1 MDDAGTASDCST
13 NQHAKSSGAACGA
26 ACGAATDERLQAC
39 NPTNVNPNP
48 NPIPSQEH
56 VGIGGRL
63 DPAVGEQ
70 PPLLGPTTVT
80 IAKPEGA
87 ALLLHVVETGV
98 AAGPPRRG
106 ADDAAGLAAVD
117 GRGVRGFGRGDLV
130 ESKALPSAD
139 ES

>member
-1 MDDAGTASDCST
+1 ML
-13 NQHAKSSGAACGA
+13 NRVERRVERRVELPLMNACRPA
-26 ACGAATDERLQAC
+26 IRTMSI
-39 NPTNVNPNP
+39 PI
-48 NPIPSQEH
+48 PIPSQEH